1 MYPKLL
7 KIKKISNVI
16 ILLCEWF
23 FNGLFINCHQKETIH
38 YYIILITS
46 RPKAGKPAEATQQAA
61 ASKRKTRAKAELQ
74 IKIFT
79 ATQQYRLCD
88 TSAQG
93 SASPPHNT
101 SQSQHVNI
109 MLSWLLFRPVT
120 GCYIGVL
127 SSQLPIKIPTVQY
140 CFKHS
145 TCPNRHG

>member
-1 MYPKLL
+1 MLL
-7 KIKKISNVI
+7 YCYVISFSIAYSLIVIKKRQFTI
-16 ILLCEWF
+16 ILFLSPRV
-23 FNGLFINCHQKETIH
+23 QKLE
-38 YYIILITS
+38 S
-46 RPKAGKPAEATQQAA
+46 WQRRPTNQQAA
-61 ASKRKTRAKAELQ
+61 ASKRKTRAKPELQ

-88 TSAQG
+88 TSAQR
-93 SASPPHNT
+93 SASPPPNT
-101 SQSQHVNI
+101 SQFQHVNI
-109 MLSWLLFRPVT
+109 MSFRLLFRPVT

>member
-1 MYPKLL
+1 MLL
-7 KIKKISNVI
+7 YSYSISFSMVYSLIVIKKRQFTI
-16 ILLCEWF
+16 ILFLSP
-23 FNGLFINCHQKETIH
+23 HVQK
-38 YYIILITS
+38 LKS
-46 RPKAGKPAEATQQAA
+46 WQRRP
-61 ASKRKTRAKAELQ
+61 SKRSEQKKKTRAKPELQ

-120 GCYIGVL
+120 GCYIEVS